1 MFQLAV
7 HQLQMCP
14 SEAMPTTDSFW
25 TFGPWGET
33 PHPRHATPH
42 LAMSPLWCR
51 QVLLSGI
58 QSRQSAFACHW
69 CSVRCLRSERP
80 EHLPHF
86 WKRNGTSKSRYSR
99 RLDSALLYTKGGGLS
114 GWNNDEGRF
123 QMELHTQDWLQY
135 CCSCFHP
142 YDWFVCA
149 MALVVGPKKQLLP
162 NGEGVHFACCL
173 SPWCLHM
180 RSHPGDKIPWRCAL
194 CGTLFCKSSLSTFH
208 PLSVLI

>member
-114 GWNNDEGRF
+114 GWNNEGRF
-123 QMELHTQDWLQY
+123 SDGVAYSRLAAVLLLLLPSLWLI
-135 CCSCFHP
+135 C
-142 YDWFVCA
+142 VCNG
-149 MALVVGPKKQLLP
+149 VGGGPKKATATKRWRGSFRLLP
-162 NGEGVHFACCL
+162 F
-173 SPWCLHM
+173 
-180 RSHPGDKIPWRCAL
+180 
-194 CGTLFCKSSLSTFH
+194 SLMFTYA
-208 PLSVLI
+208 